1 MQEFCDIKKYRK
13 NKTIIMKKYGM
24 KKQKL
29 QATLMSLPMFLT
41 FLYLIS
47 FFQVKIFTY
56 PNIVTNLNKEL
67 KKYHLKTKCW

>member
-13 NKTIIMKKYGM
+13 NKSIIMIKYRM

-41 FLYLIS
+41 FLCLIS

>member
-13 NKTIIMKKYGM
+13 NKTIIMIKYGM

-29 QATLMSLPMFLT
+29 QATLMSLPLFLT
-41 FLYLIS
+41 FLCLIS